1 MEDLNDKILNELK
14 EKAIERSDDVE
25 VSDNVINEEL
35 IEPQPEP
42 EVQVESPEVQ
52 KPVKKT
58 KKVRSEAQKAAF
70 EKARKARAEN
80 LKIRKQ
86 LDAEK
91 KEQRKKEKEIVKAEV
106 QERLNNPDFP
116 QVKSVK
122 PTTNPI
128 PHENDRFGYR
138 EQVVN
143 NYYYYGRPPT
153 PNEENLEPPVKTA
166 RKEKKVRRP
175 PTPDVSEESESE
187 VSDVDEPQSYRELQH
202 YDEDLAREG
211 LAPPEP
217 DYPKLKF
224 RFA

>member
-80 LKIRKQ
+80 LKIKKQ

-128 PHENDRFGYR
+128 PHENDRFAYR

-153 PNEENLEPPVKTA
+153 PNEEYVEPPVKKV
-166 RKEKKVRRP
+166 RKKKKVRRP